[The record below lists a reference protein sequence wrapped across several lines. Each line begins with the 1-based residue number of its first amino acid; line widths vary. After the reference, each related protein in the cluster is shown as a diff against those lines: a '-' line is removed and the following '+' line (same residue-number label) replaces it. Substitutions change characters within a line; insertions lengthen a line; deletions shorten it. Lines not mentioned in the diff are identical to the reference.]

1 MNGRVAYRTTKGF
14 TGPVTVARG
23 RVGDDPAP
31 ASPRRDR
38 SLARDAI
45 LVWLAL
51 LLFAVINGYFRQ
63 RFLQPE
69 LGEEVAHFLST
80 TTLCGA
86 VVVASLLFVA
96 NRPRVPAFRELV
108 LVGLFWS
115 IASVL
120 FEVILGVMSDRRS
133 MPELF
138 ADYDVTRGRLFA
150 FVILVEITAPPLAG
164 WLRRWADYRD
174 RS

>member
-1 MNGRVAYRTTKGF
+1 
-14 TGPVTVARG
+14 
-23 RVGDDPAP
+23 
-31 ASPRRDR
+31 
-38 SLARDAI
+38 LAREAVQ
-45 LVWLAL
+45 VWLAL
-51 LLFAVINGYFRQ
+51 LVFAVINGFFRQ
-63 RFLQPE
+63 RVLEPE
-69 LGEEVAHFLST
+69 LGEEVAHLLST

-86 VVVASLLFVA
+86 VVVAALLFVA
-96 NRPRVPAFRELV
+96 NRPRVLTLRELV

-120 FEVILGVMSDRRS
+120 FEVILGVLSDRRS

-164 WLRRWADYRD
+164 LLRRWADYRD